1 MKKIKILL
9 LLSAVVLILTGCFEV
24 ETTIKLKKNGSG
36 TMEET
41 MLFSQMMM
49 MQMAQMGQAFG
60 GEEEDADENPVYDVE
75 KLKAE
80 AADKGEGV
88 TYASSEAVERNGKS
102 GYKVIYNFKD
112 INTLKYNNNPSQKM
126 SMPTMGME
134 DEESQEFVRFQ
145 YKKGELIINF
155 PDVEDDDDS
164 EEYADG
170 DEEEFDQEELD
181 DAVDEMAGMDDM
193 MKQMFTDMKFKTT
206 IEFEG
211 GIKQTNATFVEGNKI
226 TLMEM
231 DFNKIMEDAE
241 SFKTLGTLQS
251 ATPAQ
256 QKEAMKNLPGIK
268 FETEEKISVKF

>member
-9 LLSAVVLILTGCFEV
+9 LLSAIVLVLTGCFEV
-24 ETTIKLKKNGSG
+24 ETNIKLKKNGSG

-41 MLFSQMMM
+41 VLFSQMMM

-60 GEEEDADENPVYDVE
+60 GEEEETNKNPMYDVE

-88 TYASSEAVERNGKS
+88 TYASSEAIQRNGKS
-102 GYKVIYNFKD
+102 GYKVIYNFND
-112 INTLKYNNNPSQKM
+112 INTLKYSSDPSKKM
-126 SMPTMGME
+126 NMPSMGMG
-134 DEESQEFVRFQ
+134 DEEPEEFVRFQ
-145 YKKGELIINF
+145 YTKGNLTINF
-155 PDVEDDDDS
+155 PEEEDDDSD
-164 EEYADG
+164 EYSDG
-170 DEEEFDQEELD
+170 DTEEFDQEEVD
-181 DAVDEMAGMDDM
+181 DDVNEMAGMDEM

-211 GIKQTNATFVEGNKI
+211 GIKKTNATFVEGNKI

-231 DFNKIMEDAE
+231 DFNKVMEDAE
-241 SFKTLGTLQS
+241 SFKTLGTLQN

-256 QKEAMKNLPGIK
+256 QKEAMKDLPGIK
-268 FETEEKISVKF
+268 FEIEEKVNVKF

>member
-9 LLSAVVLILTGCFEV
+9 LLTAIVLVLTGCFEV
-24 ETTIKLKKNGSG
+24 ETNIKLNKNGSG

-60 GEEEDADENPVYDVE
+60 GEEEDSSENPVYDVE

-88 TYASSEAVERNGKS
+88 TYASSEAIERNGKS

-112 INTLKYNNNPSQKM
+112 INTLKYSNDPSKKM
-126 SMPTMGME
+126 NMPTMGME
-134 DEESQEFVRFQ
+134 DEATEEFVRFQ
-145 YKKGELIINF
+145 YSKGNLIINF
-155 PDVEDDDDS
+155 P
-164 EEYADG
+164 EEGDG
-170 DEEEFDQEELD
+170 DEEYTDDDTEEFDQEELD
-181 DAVDEMAGMDDM
+181 DGVDEMAGMEEM

-211 GIKQTNATFVEGNKI
+211 GIKKTNATFVEGNKI

-231 DFNKIMEDAE
+231 DFNKVMENAE
-241 SFKTLGTLQS
+241 AFKTLGTLQS

-268 FETEEKISVKF
+268 FEAEEKITVNF

>member
-9 LLSAVVLILTGCFEV
+9 LLSAVVLVLTGCFEV
-24 ETTIKLKKNGSG
+24 ETNIKLKKNGSG

-41 MLFSQMMM
+41 VLFSQMMM

-60 GEEEDADENPVYDVE
+60 GEEEETNENPMYDVE

-112 INTLKYNNNPSQKM
+112 INTLKYSNDPSKKM
-126 SMPTMGME
+126 NMPTMGM
-134 DEESQEFVRFQ
+134 DEEPEEFVRFQ

-155 PDVEDDDDS
+155 PDVDDDS
-164 EEYADG
+164 EDYTDG
-170 DEEEFDQEELD
+170 EEEEFDQEDLD
-181 DAVDEMAGMDDM
+181 DAVDDMSGMEDM

-211 GIKQTNATFVEGNKI
+211 GIKKTNATFVEGNKI
-226 TLMEM
+226 TLMAM
-231 DFNKIMEDAE
+231 DFNKVMEDAE
-241 SFKTLGTLQS
+241 AYKTLGTLQS
-251 ATPAQ
+251 ATPAE
-256 QKEAMKNLPGIK
+256 QKEAMKNLPGVK